1 MPSVHIK
8 KNDLVYVLS
17 GKDRG
22 KTGKVLKVFV
32 EKNRAVVEGLNYIQ
46 KHTRPNPQKNVKGGI
61 LPKES
66 PIHISNL
73 MVVCKRC
80 NKHCAGR
87 NQRNSGWP
95 QSQGMQELQR
105 AFGRIGT
112 GRVLKGQIM
121 SRLRELY
128 KTETVPALI
137 KQFGTRTSW
146 RCPSW

>member
-1 MPSVHIK
+1 MPRMHIK

-22 KTGKVLKVFV
+22 KTGKVLRVFLD
-32 EKNRAVVEGLNYIQ
+32 KDRAVVEGLNYIQ

-80 NKHCAGR
+80 NKHSR
-87 NQRNSGWP
+87 VSLIL
-95 QSQGMQELQR
+95 SQDRKVRICKNCKEL
-105 AFGRIGT
+105 
-112 GRVLKGQIM
+112 LD
-121 SRLRELY
+121 E
-128 KTETVPALI
+128 
-137 KQFGTRTSW
+137 
-146 RCPSW
+146 

>member
-1 MPSVHIK
+1 MPRVHIK

-22 KTGKVLKVFV
+22 KTGKVLRVFLD
-32 EKNRAVVEGLNYIQ
+32 KNRAVVEGLNNIH

-80 NKHCAGR
+80 NKH
-87 NQRNSGWP
+87 
-95 QSQGMQELQR
+95 
-105 AFGRIGT
+105 
-112 GRVLKGQIM
+112 
-121 SRLRELY
+121 SRLVISSMPDGRKIRVCKNCNEL
-128 KTETVPALI
+128 LD
-137 KQFGTRTSW
+137 S
-146 RCPSW
+146 

>member
-22 KTGKVLKVFV
+22 KTGKVLKVYLL
-32 EKNRAVVEGLNYIQ
+32 KKKAVVEGINFIQ

-66 PIHISNL
+66 PIDISNL

-80 NKHCAGR
+80 NKHSRVGI
-87 NQRNSGWP
+87 SVI
-95 QSQGMQELQR
+95 QGDRKARICKSCNELLD
-105 AFGRIGT
+105 A
-112 GRVLKGQIM
+112 
-121 SRLRELY
+121 
-128 KTETVPALI
+128 
-137 KQFGTRTSW
+137 
-146 RCPSW
+146 